1 VTEHRRSRRTHRTPG
16 RERHGITFRL
26 GPSARLRAAAAILLC
41 LAACG
46 GSPAAST
53 TATPSAFAPPPT
65 TGTLRIGVEGQA
77 AVVNAPLTLGQQ
89 LGYFKD
95 EGITPELTTFSGS
108 QAAVDGLA
116 AGKVDVVAGSVETVL
131 RAQARG
137 RAVEMIAVFTDYP
150 GLVFE
155 VGRKHQ
161 GQVRSIRDLVGH
173 PVGVTA
179 LGSPAEEMVKY
190 LQKQA
195 GLATDSVP
203 TVAAGAGAASVAL
216 LRNDSIWALVT
227 VDPVAAQ
234 VEQSGDGRP
243 IYDTRTP
250 NLAAAVW
257 PGAWPASGFL
267 LTPDFARQ
275 NQRTTQSLARVAVRA
290 LKDMKAHP
298 TPDLA
303 ADAKIFSPDGI
314 MPSEGPSNVL
324 DTLKAAEPGTD
335 WSKVDLK
342 KSYDNAYVKKV
353 KQ

>member
-1 VTEHRRSRRTHRTPG
+1 MTA
-16 RERHGITFRL
+16 L
-26 GPSARLRAAAAILLC
+26 AAIVLG

-53 TATPSAFAPPPT
+53 TPTASALASQPAA
-65 TGTLRIGVEGQA
+65 GTLRIGVEGQGA
-77 AVVNAPLTLGQQ
+77 IVNAPLLLGRQ

-95 EGITPELTTFSGS
+95 EGITPELTPFSGS
-108 QAAVDGLA
+108 QAALDGLME
-116 AGKVDVVAGSVETVL
+116 GRVDVVAGSVETVL

-137 RAVEMIAVFTDYP
+137 RAAEMIAVFTDYP
-150 GLVFE
+150 GLVVE

-179 LGSPAEEMVKY
+179 PGSPAEEMVKY

-203 TVAAGAGAASVAL
+203 TVAAGAGSASVAL
-216 LRNDSIWALVT
+216 LRNDSIWALAT
-227 VDPVAAQ
+227 ADPVAAQ

-250 NLAAAVW
+250 ALAAGVW

-267 LTPDFARQ
+267 LTAEFARQ

-290 LKDMKAHP
+290 LKALKAHP
-298 TPDLA
+298 APELA
-303 ADAKIFSPDGI
+303 ADTRIFSVDGT
-314 MPSEGPSNVL
+314 MPADGPGNVL
-324 DTLKAAEPGTD
+324 DTLKAAEPGID
-335 WSKVDLK
+335 WSKVDPR

-353 KQ
+353 KP